1 MAHRRS
7 TRWAYFLRG
16 TFAAAKESGAFL
28 MVSIGDALKW
38 HLETIREHIHQI
50 EASLAEFE
58 LIRL

>member
-1 MAHRRS
+1 
-7 TRWAYFLRG
+7 LRG